1 MRCMGCLGAGLHG
14 LRSSSS
20 PTSWIIMRASNISS
34 HRMGMSSMGAHAM
47 RVWNPVET
55 DSKLRCFHPFSNPQ
69 LSIESL
75 SLHQSINQQSSCN
88 SKIDEVSGRP
98 EDTKA
103 YFSHCTPRKIGYS
116 QQQPTVI
123 LNLQPFIARIEAPED
138 RVSAK
143 LRRGQCHAL
152 SDAFKAYRVDVIV
165 CRFLFIQKS
174 KILSRPGIQLR
185 VARQESLV
193 PFVLKRDR

>member
-1 MRCMGCLGAGLHG
+1 
-14 LRSSSS
+14 
-20 PTSWIIMRASNISS
+20 
-34 HRMGMSSMGAHAM
+34 MSSMGAHAM